1 MNKNLLKA
9 KNAILII
16 GTTTLLSGCISLPE
30 SFSLPESLSFSENT
44 PLPEI
49 NVRSKPSPAPASN
62 ITPASNIKSTEYWSV
77 LAAKISGEIA
87 DAVSSKAIYVEPIA
101 PNTMTPFNTAFRN
114 LLITNL
120 HKNRVKIYNS
130 KDAKSQKPINLSVR
144 KMLSAKLNPEEF
156 KMLSEPEKPA
166 VLSINTQIVESKS
179 STLMEILVT
188 ITVYKNDRLMH
199 ITSNSYNTPM
209 SNIDYYKNYGKI
221 LNVVSK

>member
-30 SFSLPESLSFSENT
+30 SLSFSENT

-49 NVRSKPSPAPASN
+49 NVSSQPSPAPASN

>member
-16 GTTTLLSGCISLPE
+16 GTTTLLSSCISLPE

-49 NVRSKPSPAPASN
+49 NVRSKPSPA
-62 ITPASNIKSTEYWSV
+62 PASNIKSTEYWSV

-179 STLMEILVT
+179 SSLMEILVT

>member
-1 MNKNLLKA
+1 MVEAVNRV
-9 KNAILII
+9 I
-16 GTTTLLSGCISLPE
+16 TST
-30 SFSLPESLSFSENT
+30 
-44 PLPEI
+44 
-49 NVRSKPSPAPASN
+49 PSPAPV
-62 ITPASNIKSTEYWSV
+62 SNIKSTEYWSV
-77 LAAKISGEIA
+77 LAEIA
-87 DAVSSKAIYVEPIA
+87 DAVSSKAIYVEPIM
-101 PNTMTPFNTAFRN
+101 PNANTPFNTAFRN

-166 VLSINTQIVESKS
+166 VLSINTQIVES

-188 ITVYKNDRLMH
+188 TTVYKNDKLMH
-199 ITSNSYNTPM
+199 TTSNSYNTPM
-209 SNIDYYKNYGKI
+209 SNIDYYKNYGKT

>member
-1 MNKNLLKA
+1 MIKNLLKT
-9 KNAILII
+9 KNAILIVCS
-16 GTTTLLSGCISLPE
+16 TALLSGC
-30 SFSLPESLSFSENT
+30 SFSDPFGVKSNNMVESVNRVITST
-44 PLPEI
+44 
-49 NVRSKPSPAPASN
+49 PSPA
-62 ITPASNIKSTEYWSV
+62 PASNIKSTEYWSV
-77 LAAKISGEIA
+77 LAEKISGEIA
-87 DAVSSKAIYVEPIA
+87 NAVSSKAIYVEPIA
-101 PNTMTPFNTAFRN
+101 SNTNTPFNTAFRN

-166 VLSINTQIVESKS
+166 VLSINTQIVES

-188 ITVYKNDRLMH
+188 TTVYKNDKLMH
-199 ITSNSYNTPM
+199 TTSNSYNTPM
-209 SNIDYYKNYGKI
+209 SNIDYYKNYGKT

>member
-1 MNKNLLKA
+1 MIKNLLKA
-9 KNAILII
+9 KNAILIV
-16 GTTTLLSGCISLPE
+16 GSTTLLTGCISLPE
-30 SFSLPESLSFSENT
+30 SLSLPESMSFSKSA
-44 PLPEI
+44 PMPELSVI
-49 NVRSKPSPAPASN
+49 STPSPA
-62 ITPASNIKSTEYWSV
+62 PASNIKSTEYWSV
-77 LAAKISGEIA
+77 LAEKISGEIA

-101 PNTMTPFNTAFRN
+101 PNAKTPFNAAFRN

-166 VLSINTQIVESKS
+166 VLSINTQIVES

-188 ITVYKNDRLMH
+188 TTVYKNDKLMH
-199 ITSNSYNTPM
+199 TTSNSYNTPM
-209 SNIDYYKNYGKI
+209 SNIDYYKNYGKT

>member
-1 MNKNLLKA
+1 MITNLLKA
-9 KNAILII
+9 KKAILIVSS
-16 GTTTLLSGCISLPE
+16 TTLLSGCISLPE
-30 SFSLPESLSFSENT
+30 SLSLPGSVSFSERA
-44 PLPEI
+44 PLPEV
-49 NVRSKPSPAPASN
+49 NASSQPSPA
-62 ITPASNIKSTEYWSV
+62 PASNIKSTEYWSV

-87 DAVSSKAIYVEPIA
+87 NAVSSKAIYVEPIA

-130 KDAKSQKPINLSVR
+130 KEAKSQKPIDLSVR

-156 KMLSEPEKPA
+156 KLLSEPEKPA
-166 VLSINTQIVESKS
+166 VLSINTQIVES

-188 ITVYKNDRLMH
+188 TTVYKNDKLMH
-199 ITSNSYNTPM
+199 TTSNSYNTPM
-209 SNIDYYKNYGKI
+209 SNIDYYKNYGKT

>member
-16 GTTTLLSGCISLPE
+16 GTTTLLSGCI
-30 SFSLPESLSFSENT
+30 SLPESLSFSENT

-166 VLSINTQIVESKS
+166 VLSINTQIVES